1 MQAELSEL
9 VKTLRDNWELDIQD
23 TFSEQEILLQLGRKL
38 SRLLER
44 NPEEFF
50 QLLYRIDIPEHKLNN
65 VLQQTDALDTLA
77 KMIYDRQLEKVKSRQ
92 QYKRYFDNDKADGEL
107 RW

>member
-9 VKTLRDNWELDIQD
+9 VKTLRDSWELDIQD
-23 TFSEQEILLQLGRKL
+23 TFSEEEILLQLGRKL

-50 QLLYRIDIPEHKLNN
+50 QLLYRIDIPEHKLNT
-65 VLQQTDALDTLA
+65 VLQQTDALGVLA
-77 KMIYDRQLEKVKSRQ
+77 KMIYDRQLEKIQSRQ
-92 QYKRYFDNDKADGEL
+92 KYKGYFDNDKVDGEL

>member
-1 MQAELSEL
+1 MQTELSEL
-9 VKTLRDNWELDIQD
+9 VKTLRDTWELDIQD
-23 TFSEQEILLQLGRKL
+23 TFSEEEIILQLGRKL

-50 QLLYRIDIPEHKLNN
+50 QLLYRIDIPEHKLNS
-65 VLQQTDALDTLA
+65 VLQQTDALEILA
-77 KMIYDRQLEKVKSRQ
+77 KMIYDRQLEKIQSRQ
-92 QYKRYFDNDKADGEL
+92 KYKGYFDNDKADGEL